1 MMNGEIVARRPLGH
15 LSLHLTL
22 TLTLTTDA
30 NPNPN
35 VSLPSVYP
43 NPDPDQA
50 RGLGRL
56 DVRRLEAALLRL
68 ARHGEEGATRG
79 VPLRQALQ
87 HVGELGAAVQ
97 VPVSAPEG
105 PRAGREKWV
114 KGVNQVVK
122 RLWDGKKRQRGLVE
136 TEGTLRTTEL
146 EARGAG
152 LLLLL
157 LLARTCPC
165 SRSWI

>member
-1 MMNGEIVARRPLGH
+1 MNGEIVARRPLGH

-35 VSLPSVYP
+35 ASLPSVYP

-50 RGLGRL
+50 GLGRL

-87 HVGELGAAVQ
+87 HVGELGAAGQ

-105 PRAGREKWV
+105 RRAGGEVGPRTKAQGLRDADGNKPRSKAV
-114 KGVNQVVK
+114 PYTALFILK
-122 RLWDGKKRQRGLVE
+122 RHGNYGYTLEL
-136 TEGTLRTTEL
+136 TLRYN
-146 EARGAG
+146 
-152 LLLLL
+152 
-157 LLARTCPC
+157 
-165 SRSWI
+165 